1 MRQLASLLDEE
12 QGRNSLN
19 RLAQEFELRYTR
31 APEVVDQLELFL
43 GLKKP
48 GENGTEGAN
57 PLQQMMMQRMAM
69 MQQQG
74 QQPGQQPA
82 GMQAVPEIHLM
93 ANTRRN
99 TVIVNAPPDKMGI
112 IKSAIWK
119 IDVPSDRPSLSDN
132 TQLMQPYRLATVDPE
147 VVVNFLQTVA
157 DLDPQTKLDI
167 DKKTHTVI
175 AYASPKDQKVIA
187 ALVKNLDS
195 PTATSRSFSSASSMP
210 TWLPARSAC

>member
-1 MRQLASLLDEE
+1 M
-12 QGRNSLN
+12 
-19 RLAQEFELRYTR
+19 
-31 APEVVDQLELFL
+31 
-43 GLKKP
+43 
-48 GENGTEGAN
+48 
-57 PLQQMMMQRMAM
+57 QQMFMQRMAM
-69 MQQQG
+69 MQQQQG
-74 QQPGQQPA
+74 QQAGQQQPGA
-82 GMQAVPEIHLM
+82 MQALPEIHLI

-132 TQLMQPYRLATVDPE
+132 TQLMHPYRLATVDPE
-147 VVVNFLQTVA
+147 VVVNFLETVG

-175 AYASPKDQKVIA
+175 AYATPKDQKIIGA
-187 ALVKNLDS
+187 SSRTSITAN
-195 PTATSRSFSSASSMP
+195 ATSRSFRSASSMP

>member
-1 MRQLASLLDEE
+1 
-12 QGRNSLN
+12 
-19 RLAQEFELRYTR
+19 
-31 APEVVDQLELFL
+31 
-43 GLKKP
+43 
-48 GENGTEGAN
+48 
-57 PLQQMMMQRMAM
+57 MQRMQM
-69 MQQQG
+69 MQQQQG

-82 GMQAVPEIHLM
+82 AMQAPPEIHLM

-147 VVVNFLQTVA
+147 VVVSFLQTVA

-175 AYASPKDQKVIA
+175 AYASAQGSKGHRAPSSRTSTV
-187 ALVKNLDS
+187 